1 LTDICHYLRV
11 RFERHFNH
19 DRAKVWR
26 ALTESEH
33 LTSWMPCD
41 IVGERRAGARI
52 ELPFWPDHVEK
63 YGLDAAPL
71 HGEIRVW
78 DPPSVFEWTWETD
91 VLRWGLT
98 PENGGTNLRFTT
110 WLADDPTGCV
120 TGRGR
125 LSRRALPTSRNSST
139 PGARCA

>member
-1 LTDICHYLRV
+1 
-11 RFERHFNH
+11 
-19 DRAKVWR
+19 
-26 ALTESEH
+26 
-33 LTSWMPCD
+33 MPCD

-91 VLRWGLT
+91 VLRWELT
-98 PENGGTNLRFTT
+98 PEDGGTHLRFTT
-110 WLADDPTGCV
+110 WLADDPGGAADAAAGYHVCLANLEELLDTGQ
-120 TGRGR
+120 
-125 LSRRALPTSRNSST
+125 RRALDRRRRRAV
-139 PGARCA
+139 GAPLRGAGRGHGVIA